1 MTTSKKLLMVTT
13 SYPYGQ
19 AESFVTAELEV
30 IAHYFDEIELV
41 PSFFAADSTPR
52 QVGQAVNPAYSNKR
66 WGFLRKF
73 YVTSS
78 FFRAL
83 FKYRWFDDAVRI
95 ARHAHR
101 IENVK
106 ELARALYRARLF
118 ESFLETQ
125 FVKHGK
131 AFDLIYFY
139 WMVPEIMGAIGFRQS
154 SNLPMKIVARAHG
167 GDLYEDRKAGGY
179 AGLRDAIAGGI
190 DAIYCISGHGKAYL
204 DQRYP
209 ALAQKFHTARLGV
222 NDPGY
227 LNLQPDDTTLSIVSC
242 SFVIGS
248 KRLHLIVD
256 ALEYLLDRD
265 PSMKLRWTHI
275 GDGELYDQL
284 RAYADE
290 RLRGRAQVV
299 FTGYLTQPQVASL
312 YRQQRFDVVVNVSD
326 CEGIPVSL
334 MEASSAGI
342 PMLATDV
349 GGNAEIVNAQNGIL
363 IAADADV
370 RTIACAL
377 ARFEDRTLAGS
388 YRRCARSSW
397 DERFNA
403 RINYNRFGQEL
414 AGLLQRPAHVA

>member
-19 AESFVTAELEV
+19 AESFVTAELEH
-30 IAHYFDEIELV
+30 IAPYFDEIELV
-41 PSFFAADSTPR
+41 PSYFAPHSAPR
-52 QVGQAVNPAYSNKR
+52 PVGQAVNLAYATKR
-66 WGFLRKF
+66 WGVLRKLH
-73 YVTSS
+73 VTRS
-78 FFRAL
+78 FFGAL
-83 FKYRWFDDAVRI
+83 VKYRWFDEAVRI

-101 IENVK
+101 VENVK

-118 ESFLETQ
+118 ERFLEAQ
-125 FVKHGK
+125 FVEHGK
-131 AFDLIYFY
+131 AFDVIYFY

-154 SNLPMKIVARAHG
+154 SRLPMKIVARAHG

-179 AGLRDAIAGGI
+179 AGLRDAIAAGI
-190 DAIYCISGHGKAYL
+190 DDIYCISGHGKAYL

-227 LNLQPDDTTLSIVSC
+227 LNEQPDDTALSIVSC
-242 SFVIGS
+242 SFVVEG
-248 KRLHLIVD
+248 KRLHLIVE

-265 PSMKLRWTHI
+265 PAIKLRWTHI

-284 RAYADE
+284 RALAHA
-290 RLRGRAQVV
+290 RLRDRAQVV

-349 GGNAEIVNAQNGIL
+349 GGNGEIVNAHNGIL

-377 ARFEDRTLAGS
+377 ARFADRPLAGN
-388 YRRCARSSW
+388 YRRAARSTW
-397 DERFNA
+397 DARFNA
-403 RINYNRFGQEL
+403 RVNYNRFGQQL
-414 AGLLQRPAHVA
+414 AGLAAPRAHVA